1 MSIFLRCIA
10 TTIFLFAALSV
21 AVGQTARKGTR
32 NYQASDAAAMAPG
45 TTEQTTSKTSNS
57 STRALDDCMAYWDA
71 GTHMT
76 KDEWRVSCERLISER
91 AQKPG
96 T

>member
-1 MSIFLRCIA
+1 MSGFLRCIA
-10 TTIFLFAALSV
+10 TAIFLFAALNM

-32 NYQASDAAAMAPG
+32 NYQASDGATMAPG
-45 TTEQTTSKTSNS
+45 TTGQTSKTSNS
-57 STRALDDCMAYWDA
+57 GTRALDDCMAYWDT

>member
-1 MSIFLRCIA
+1 MSTFLRCTA
-10 TTIFLFAALSV
+10 TAIFLFAALDV

-32 NYQASDAAAMAPG
+32 NYQPGDSATMAPG
-45 TTEQTTSKTSNS
+45 TTGQTSKTSTS
-57 STRALDDCMAYWDA
+57 GTQALDNCMAYWDP
-71 GTHMT
+71 GTHMS
-76 KDEWRVSCERLISER
+76 KAEWRVSCERLISER

>member
-1 MSIFLRCIA
+1 MSTFLRCIA
-10 TTIFLFAALSV
+10 TTIFLFAALNV

-32 NYQASDAAAMAPG
+32 NYQTSDGAAMAPG
-45 TTEQTTSKTSNS
+45 TAGETSKTSNS
-57 STRALDDCMAYWDA
+57 GTRALDDCMAYWDA